1 MAEAALFL
9 SWGTPVRGRELKGLE
24 VFDETLAYWRQ
35 LKQEGQIEDFQIIL
49 LGPHGSDL
57 EGFALLHG
65 RVAQLHELH
74 ADEEYLC
81 LTMMQG
87 LVCESFRVLR
97 ASIGEG
103 LDEQVRVYRDAV
115 ARLDRGRDEERLG
128 IYPGVQ

>member
-1 MAEAALFL
+1 MGQAALFIG
-9 SWGTPVRGRELKGLE
+9 WGTPVRGRELKGLE
-24 VFDETLAYWRQ
+24 VFDESLAYWRQ
-35 LKQEGQIEDFQIIL
+35 LKQEGRIDDFQIVL
-49 LGPHGSDL
+49 LYPHGSDL

-65 RVAQLHELH
+65 TVAQLNDLDR
-74 ADEEYLC
+74 DEEYLR

-115 ARLDRGRDEERLG
+115 AHLNRERDEERFG
-128 IYPGVQ
+128 VYPGAE